1 MNKES
6 LDQAIDLL
14 QRGRYTQA
22 RVILERL
29 AKNDPDNY
37 VILYNLGM
45 CYSDLGMFEEAIRVL
60 TRVVQ
65 LLPSFPDAYV
75 ALGVAYA
82 RSGQEDSAI
91 VALEKAL
98 ELDPRNPYALR
109 NLGAV
114 LAKRGR
120 YEEAIKLFEQALKE
134 LPDDPRTLY
143 GLAAAHK
150 ALGNLGEADRYLKR
164 LLSSEAL
171 PELREK
177 AKDLRR
183 EIAEIEFKKHG
194 VRIDAV
200 WHCLAALRYFA
211 DKPLSE
217 VKNVTYEIAMLGR
230 EGLDIHDPTPKYRI
244 SSLPGPR
251 SGLELLCYLYVGM
264 AKIDPSVDIGFDL
277 SQEYQMALTLFQK
290 GEL

>member
-1 MNKES
+1 MEKES
-6 LDQAIDLL
+6 LEQAIALL
-14 QRGRYTQA
+14 QRGRYAQA
-22 RVILERL
+22 KEVLERL
-29 AKNDPDNY
+29 AEKNPDNY
-37 VILYNLGM
+37 IVLHNLGM
-45 CYSDLGMFEEAIRVL
+45 CYSDLGMLEQAIRVL
-60 TRVVQ
+60 TRVIH
-65 LLPSFPDAYV
+65 LAPSFPDAYV

-91 VALEKAL
+91 VALKKAL
-98 ELDPRNPYALR
+98 ELDPRNPHALR

-150 ALGNLGEADRYLKR
+150 ALGNLDEADRYLKR
-164 LLSSEAL
+164 LLAGEAL

-194 VRIDAV
+194 LRIDAV
-200 WHCLAALRYFA
+200 GHCLAALKYFA
-211 DKPLSE
+211 NRPLSE
-217 VKNVTYEIAMLGR
+217 VKKVTYEIAMLGR
-230 EGLDIHDPTPKYRI
+230 EGLDIHDPRPKYRI

-277 SQEYQMALTLFQK
+277 SEEYRMALALFQK